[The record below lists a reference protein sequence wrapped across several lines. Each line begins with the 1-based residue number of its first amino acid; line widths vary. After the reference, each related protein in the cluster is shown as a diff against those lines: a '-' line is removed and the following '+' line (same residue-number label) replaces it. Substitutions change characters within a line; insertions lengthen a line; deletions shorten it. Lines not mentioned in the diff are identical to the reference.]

1 MTLRITDLQV
11 IPAAAVKLLKL
22 AENDNVSLSELAQV
36 IKTEPTLAAK
46 MLQYVNSAVFG
57 LKRQISSIE
66 QTISLLGLVRVKQ
79 LAMDLL
85 VFKKITSQ
93 KNSVFD
99 RLYFWQHCLYVAHL
113 SRSLAE
119 GLNHPDPDMLYT
131 AGLLHDIGKIV
142 LDQGGE
148 SSYGHFLQF
157 FVTSDQSILNNET
170 DFFGLNHADVAD
182 LLHEECHFSEGIHA
196 VIRLHHDDF
205 IYDTTYRAFHQE
217 VAIVAL
223 ADYMAWI
230 HGIGS
235 IPGIHM
241 PELFACVTDQI
252 DLSRFD
258 LEKLMQM
265 VDGQMQSIQDL
276 YHIEFPNVGRLR
288 ANLIKNAVSIKQ
300 PHTTNAKPDRLGELI
315 LACVTTPHQSLD
327 PDVFIPKT
335 LEALHNLFN
344 FDRVM
349 LLNVNPNRRSLV
361 AQYVWPPE
369 VISSESES
377 LEMSVSAQAQQL
389 LECLRFKKPVLVT
402 DTQWLNQQVLNCQPV
417 SEFMAIP
424 VCRHHRFLGL
434 LYADKAESGGRLD
447 HAILGQ
453 IEPVANELGV
463 ALKNAQLLQQEQKRS
478 YLDPLTGLNNRR
490 KLLEFLEQVFRDPER
505 LPHVAVGFIDIDNFK
520 KLNDQ
525 CGHKSGDVALKAVA
539 CILKSLTRPIDCI
552 GRFGGEEFVFIHLNS
567 DAGGP
572 LQYAERIRAE
582 VEKRGQILAEQ
593 LKCNGLTVSIGLAFF
608 REEYQTPLDLIE
620 AADDAMYQAKA
631 QGKNRVVC
639 KR

>member
-11 IPAAAVKLLKL
+11 IPTAAVKLLKL
-22 AENDNVSLSELAQV
+22 AEDDGVSLSELAQV
-36 IKTEPTLAAK
+36 IKTEPALAAK

-66 QTISLLGLVRVKQ
+66 QAISLLGLIRVKQ

-85 VFKKITSQ
+85 VFKKITVK

-119 GLNHPDPDMLYT
+119 SLNHPDPDMLYT
-131 AGLLHDIGKIV
+131 SGLLHDIGKIV
-142 LDQGGE
+142 LDNEGE

-157 FVTSDQSILNNET
+157 FATSDQSILDNET
-170 DFFGLNHADVAD
+170 DFFGQNHTDMAD
-182 LLHEECHFSEGIHA
+182 LLADECHLPAGIQA
-196 VIRLHHDDF
+196 VVRLHHDDF
-205 IYDTTYRAFHQE
+205 IDDVTYPAFHQE

-235 IPGIHM
+235 VPGIHM

-258 LEKLMQM
+258 LEKLMQT
-265 VDGQMQSIQDL
+265 VDRQMLSIQDL
-276 YHIEFPNVGRLR
+276 YHIEFPNVNRLR
-288 ANLIKNAVSIKQ
+288 ANLIKNAVSATSSHVAN
-300 PHTTNAKPDRLGELI
+300 PKPDRLGELI

-335 LEALHNLFN
+335 LEALYNLFQ

-349 LLNVNPNRRSLV
+349 LLNVNPDRRSLV
-361 AQYVWPPE
+361 VKYAWPPE
-369 VISSESES
+369 TNLSSPEV
-377 LEMSVSAQAQQL
+377 LEMPINSKAEVL
-389 LECLRFKKPVLVT
+389 LECLRSKVPVLVT
-402 DTQWLNQQVLNCQPV
+402 DTHWLNQQVLSCQPV
-417 SEFMAIP
+417 HEFMAIP

-434 LYADKAESGGRLD
+434 LYADKATAGVKLD
-447 HAILGQ
+447 KAILGQ

-463 ALKNAQLLQQEQKRS
+463 ALKNAQLLQQEQRRS

-490 KLLEFLEQVFRDPER
+490 KLLEFLEQVFHDPER

-572 LQYAERIRAE
+572 LQYAERIRSE
-582 VEKRGQILAEQ
+582 VETRGKILAQQ
-593 LKCNGLTVSIGLAFF
+593 LKCEGLTVSIGLAFF
-608 REEYQTPLDLIE
+608 NAKYQTPLDLIE
-620 AADDAMYQAKA
+620 AADDAMYQAKS

-639 KR
+639 KN